1 MRTLLEKKAEV
12 KRLSSWFRQT
22 IIEVTP
28 NPDVKKSVTK
38 KYIYLCLLL
47 TQCDPDADLA
57 IYQGLMFTRNNEK
70 PAINPEGPIAA
81 TTGVPY
87 NVDLCNAVATRQANG
102 FMDLQLHNHSVP
114 EDIAVPKNQ
123 YFIAISTVKWFN
135 DIKMNDEDI
144 TIKPESER
152 TYTYMLQRLRKSP
165 TPFENLDFQAE
176 YNRRYLDLYPIP
188 IEPIGNN
195 SNDDPTVIDIKT
207 IATETSPGS
216 KLYNMNAD
224 VTITSD
230 QLLGIDADYF
240 VITRY
245 NFTNNG
251 TFNNAGTF
259 CTSKNFT
266 NNGKFDN
273 SNTGFTLNLFGGIF
287 TNTKNVFN
295 RGNGNI
301 INFGTYNGREGVV
314 IGNQVQSINPELS
327 HFFIPPKPE
336 PTQ

>member
-1 MRTLLEKKAEV
+1 MKTLVEKKAEV

-22 IIEVTP
+22 IVDVTP
-28 NPDVKKSVTK
+28 NPDVTKSVTK

-57 IYQGLMFTRNNEK
+57 IYQGLMFTKK
-70 PAINPEGPIAA
+70 PAIDPGEWDDPFVA
-81 TTGVPY
+81 TTGVHY
-87 NVDLCNAVATRQANG
+87 NVDLCHAVATRQDNG
-102 FMDLQLHNHSVP
+102 LMDLRLNHHSQRSYSIP
-114 EDIAVPKNQ
+114 ENQ
-123 YFIAISTVKWFN
+123 YFNATGTVKWFDN
-135 DIKMNDEDI
+135 INMTPEDI
-144 TIKPESER
+144 TMKPEFERTR

-165 TPFENLDFQAE
+165 IPFENLDFKTE
-176 YNRRYLDLYPIP
+176 YNRRYLELYPIP
-188 IEPIGNN
+188 IEPVGDN
-195 SNDDPTVIDIKT
+195 SNDDLTKIDIKT

-216 KLYNMNAD
+216 NLYNMNAD

-230 QLLGIDADYF
+230 QYLGIDADYF

-245 NFTNNG
+245 SFTNNG

-266 NNGKFDN
+266 NNGTFDN

-301 INFGTYNGREGVV
+301 INFGTYNGRGGVV
-314 IGNQVQSINPELS
+314 IGKQIQSLNPELS
-327 HFFIPPKPE
+327 QFFKNQLP
-336 PTQ
+336 